1 MWLHKLLARKRRK
14 NRRDWVGQLSEEQRR
29 VLASN
34 LRDLTESK
42 RSLERRL
49 NPDAPRP

>member
-1 MWLHKLLARKRRK
+1 MWLSNILARKRRK
-14 NRRDWVGQLSEEQRR
+14 NPRDWVGQLSEEQRR

-42 RSLERRL
+42 QSLERRL